1 MKYYFTEILAF
12 VGGGGLLAFFNYFKD
27 RRSDSVQE
35 FVVII
40 EKYKDYI
47 KEIEQQNDE
56 KVAIIKANSDLLNV
70 LNEEVNKLKAKII
83 IIENTHLDFP
93 FPTWLKDRNGI
104 VLAVNESYEEEFLK
118 PIGKTMMDYIGKSD
132 YDMWSKE
139 VADQYTLHDT
149 QLLRGKENV
158 WMGEE
163 MILLNDQDESE
174 HYRIVKFKRW
184 LGNTVIGLGG
194 FAIRIRK

>member
-12 VGGGGLLAFFNYFKD
+12 IGGGSVLAILNYFRDK
-27 RRSDSVQE
+27 RSDSVQE

-40 EKYKDYI
+40 EKYKEYI
-47 KEIEQQNDE
+47 KEIEEQIDE
-56 KVAIIKANSDLLNV
+56 KVATIKANEEMLNT

-104 VLAVNESYEEEFLK
+104 ILAVNEFYEEEFLK

-132 YDMWSKE
+132 YDIWPKD
-139 VADQYTLHDT
+139 VADQYTKHDAE
-149 QLLRGKENV
+149 LIKGKENV
-158 WMGEE
+158 WMGQEV
-163 MILLNDQDESE
+163 IILNDKDESE
-174 HYRIVKFKRW
+174 NYRIVKFKRW
-184 LGNTVIGLGG
+184 LGNTVVGLGG
-194 FAIRIRK
+194 FAIKIRK